1 MTEKLTLNEIHDMI
15 QNMKQKLTTKGSVT
29 HVFKRRDY
37 EAVLV
42 VLSDEHELLSDKCI
56 HVRVN
61 FQHGVLTVSFR
72 RSVFDESL

>member
-1 MTEKLTLNEIHDMI
+1 MTEKLTLNEIHATI
-15 QNMKQKLTTKGSVT
+15 QSMKNKLSVKGSVT

-61 FQHGVLTVSFR
+61 FQHGVLTLSFR
-72 RSVFDESL
+72 RSKLE

>member
-15 QNMKQKLTTKGSVT
+15 QNMKQKLSEKGQVT

-37 EAVLV
+37 EAVLI
-42 VLSDEHELLSDKCI
+42 VLSDEEELLADKKV
-56 HVRVN
+56 HVKVN

-72 RSVFDESL
+72 RSKLE

>member
-1 MTEKLTLNEIHDMI
+1 MTTKLTLNQVHDMI
-15 QNMKQKLTTKGSVT
+15 QKMKSKLDEKGSVT

-37 EAVLV
+37 EAVLI

-61 FQHGVLTVSFR
+61 FQHGILTLSFR
-72 RSVFDESL
+72 RSIFDESE

>member
-15 QNMKQKLTTKGSVT
+15 QNMKQKLDEKGSVT

-37 EAVLV
+37 EAVLI
-42 VLSDEHELLSDKCI
+42 VLSDEQDLLRDKDI

-61 FQHGVLTVSFR
+61 FQHGILTVSFR
-72 RSVFDESL
+72 RHGF